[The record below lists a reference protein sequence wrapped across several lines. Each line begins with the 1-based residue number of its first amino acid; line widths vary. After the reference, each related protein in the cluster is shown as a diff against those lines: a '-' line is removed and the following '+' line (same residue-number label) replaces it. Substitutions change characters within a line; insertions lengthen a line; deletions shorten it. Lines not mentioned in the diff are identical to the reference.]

1 MNNKFPNPLTLE
13 SGELEQ
19 EEECLVRESET
30 IKEYKLP
37 YST

>member
-1 MNNKFPNPLTLE
+1 MNNKFPNPHTSLVSEKDWERRT
-13 SGELEQ
+13 
-19 EEECLVRESET
+19 EEKVKT